1 MRGRGVATVIALLL
15 SLQAT
20 VAQET
25 PTAPPAAEAVTPAP
39 PDPPPMPPEKP
50 APPPVVAEAPKDL
63 LDPCGTIEQ
72 ASRLHGLRADFF
84 TRLLWQESNFRPDA
98 VSPKGAQG
106 IAQFMPGTASDRGLD
121 DPFEP
126 VQAIFASAALLAD
139 LRARFGNLGL
149 AAAAYNGGPTR
160 VANWLAGTGTLPYET
175 QAYVRIITGYSAEE
189 WMVEDRTLL
198 DEKLLGPA
206 PERPTCPEIKLE
218 LARRSPAASGLAA
231 IRASNPWGVQL
242 AGSFSQTAALNLFA
256 NIKLRYGKVLAA
268 LDPIVISKRQ
278 RSRGRKVY
286 HRVRIGAPSRANADK
301 LCNSLHALGAA
312 CVVLRN

>member
-1 MRGRGVATVIALLL
+1 MRRVAIALAALL
-15 SLQAT
+15 ALGSAAP
-20 VAQET
+20 AQESAV
-25 PTAPPAAEAVTPAP
+25 PSPPATAPPTGPVPTPPERPAP
-39 PDPPPMPPEKP
+39 P
-50 APPPVVAEAPKDL
+50 AVAAVPKDL

-72 ASRLHGLRADFF
+72 ASRLHGLPVDFF

-106 IAQFMPGTASDRGLD
+106 IAQFMPGTAADRGLL
-121 DPFEP
+121 DPLEP
-126 VQAIFASAALLAD
+126 VQAIFASASLLAD

-160 VANWLAGTGTLPYET
+160 VANWIAGTGTLPLET
-175 QAYVRIITGYSAEE
+175 QSYVRIITGHPPESWSAG
-189 WMVEDRTLL
+189 EDRAAL
-198 DEKLLGPA
+198 DIQLLGPK
-206 PERPTCPEIKLE
+206 PQRPSCPEIKLE

-231 IRASNPWGVQL
+231 IRAGNPWGVQL
-242 AGSFSQTAALNLFA
+242 AGSFSQTAALNVFA
-256 NIKLRYGKVLAA
+256 NIKLRYGKVLAE

-301 LCNSLHALGAA
+301 LCSSLRALGAA
-312 CVVLRN
+312 CIVLRN